1 MYQVL
6 KILNNNTILAKEDD
20 NEIIVMAKGIGF
32 GKKIDE
38 HFEIPPHAKK
48 YMMQKNYQAKDKQ
61 KKVIDYINPVYLE
74 IAAEIIKEATNKFK
88 EVNHDILIP
97 LADHI
102 HFTIKRMDE
111 NILPSNPFTYDIRL
125 LFPDEYEVALKSKEI
140 IKSFI
145 NKEINNDEVSFI
157 TLHIHSA
164 ISSNKVGESMEA
176 ARVVHESIIKLQTDL
191 NMKIDVE
198 SISYARLMNHIKF
211 LIIRLNTNEQL
222 QMDISEFTK
231 NKFPFAYEQAIR
243 MCDNLSKVLHKE
255 LPESEIGPQNV
266 IDHEFEIG
274 REKAREEGKPE
285 NMLDKIAQGRLNKF
299 FQESTLLNQVF
310 EQDGKMSVKEYLK
323 SVDKDLTVTAF
334 LRFTLNA

>member
-6 KILNNNTILAKEDD
+6 KILNNNTILAKEGN
-20 NEIIVMAKGIGF
+20 NEIIILAKGIGF
-32 GKKIDE
+32 GKKVND
-38 HFEIPPHAKK
+38 HFEIPPQAKK
-48 YMMQKNYQAKDKQ
+48 YMMQKNYQAKDKL

-74 IAAEIIKEATNKFK
+74 IAAEIIKEATNKFQK
-88 EVNHDILIP
+88 VNHDILIP

-111 NILPSNPFTYDIRL
+111 NIMPSNPFTYDIRL

-176 ARVVHESIIKLQTDL
+176 ARIVHESIIKLQTDL
-191 NMKIDVE
+191 NVKIDIE

-231 NKFPFAYEQAIR
+231 K
-243 MCDNLSKVLHKE
+243 
-255 LPESEIGPQNV
+255 
-266 IDHEFEIG
+266 
-274 REKAREEGKPE
+274 
-285 NMLDKIAQGRLNKF
+285 
-299 FQESTLLNQVF
+299 
-310 EQDGKMSVKEYLK
+310 
-323 SVDKDLTVTAF
+323 
-334 LRFTLNA
+334 

>member
-125 LFPDEYEVALKSKEI
+125 LFPDEYEVALKSK
-140 IKSFI
+140 K
-145 NKEINNDEVSFI
+145 
-157 TLHIHSA
+157 
-164 ISSNKVGESMEA
+164 
-176 ARVVHESIIKLQTDL
+176 
-191 NMKIDVE
+191 
-198 SISYARLMNHIKF
+198 
-211 LIIRLNTNEQL
+211 
-222 QMDISEFTK
+222 
-231 NKFPFAYEQAIR
+231 
-243 MCDNLSKVLHKE
+243 
-255 LPESEIGPQNV
+255 
-266 IDHEFEIG
+266 
-274 REKAREEGKPE
+274 
-285 NMLDKIAQGRLNKF
+285 
-299 FQESTLLNQVF
+299 LLNLLLI
-310 EQDGKMSVKEYLK
+310 KK
-323 SVDKDLTVTAF
+323 STMMK
-334 LRFTLNA
+334 

>member
-6 KILNNNTILAKEDD
+6 KVLNNNTILAKEDD

-32 GKKIDE
+32 GKKVNE

-48 YMMQKNYQAKDKQ
+48 YMMQKNYQAKDKL
-61 KKVIDYINPVYLE
+61 KKVIDYINLVYLE
-74 IAAEIIKEATNKFK
+74 IAAEIIKEATNKF
-88 EVNHDILIP
+88 EQVNHDILIP

-102 HFTIKRMDE
+102 YFAIKRMDE
-111 NILPSNPFTYDIRL
+111 NIMPTNPFTYDIRL

-145 NKEINNDEVSFI
+145 NKEINNDEVGFI

-231 NKFPFAYEQAIR
+231 NKFPFAYEQAVR
-243 MCDNLSKVLHKE
+243 MCNALSKVLNKE
-255 LPESEIGPQNV
+255 LPESEVGYLALHLERILSSAFQN
-266 IDHEFEIG
+266 
-274 REKAREEGKPE
+274 
-285 NMLDKIAQGRLNKF
+285 
-299 FQESTLLNQVF
+299 
-310 EQDGKMSVKEYLK
+310 
-323 SVDKDLTVTAF
+323 
-334 LRFTLNA
+334 

>member
-102 HFTIKRMDE
+102 HFRSNVWMKISCLV
-111 NILPSNPFTYDIRL
+111 IHLPMIYDFFSL
-125 LFPDEYEVALKSKEI
+125 
-140 IKSFI
+140 
-145 NKEINNDEVSFI
+145 
-157 TLHIHSA
+157 
-164 ISSNKVGESMEA
+164 M
-176 ARVVHESIIKLQTDL
+176 
-191 NMKIDVE
+191 NMK
-198 SISYARLMNHIKF
+198 
-211 LIIRLNTNEQL
+211 
-222 QMDISEFTK
+222 
-231 NKFPFAYEQAIR
+231 
-243 MCDNLSKVLHKE
+243 
-255 LPESEIGPQNV
+255 
-266 IDHEFEIG
+266 
-274 REKAREEGKPE
+274 
-285 NMLDKIAQGRLNKF
+285 
-299 FQESTLLNQVF
+299 LL
-310 EQDGKMSVKEYLK
+310 
-323 SVDKDLTVTAF
+323 
-334 LRFTLNA
+334 

>member
-1 MYQVL
+1 M
-6 KILNNNTILAKEDD
+6 
-20 NEIIVMAKGIGF
+20 
-32 GKKIDE
+32 KKIFSIFLVFIICIGILVGSTNEGCLEAQLVSLNYDE
-38 HFEIPPHAKK
+38 I
-48 YMMQKNYQAKDKQ
+48 KDKLIRFHVIANSDSDEDQ
-61 KKVIDYINPVYLE
+61 AVKLLVRDKVIDYINPVYLE
-74 IAAEIIKEATNKFK
+74 IAAEIIKEATNKFQK
-88 EVNHDILIP
+88 VNHDILIP

-111 NILPSNPFTYDIRL
+111 NIMPSNPFTYDIRL

-176 ARVVHESIIKLQTDL
+176 ARIVHESIIKLQTDL
-191 NMKIDVE
+191 NVKIDIE

-255 LPESEIGPQNV
+255 LPKSEVGYLALHLERILSSAFQN
-266 IDHEFEIG
+266 
-274 REKAREEGKPE
+274 
-285 NMLDKIAQGRLNKF
+285 
-299 FQESTLLNQVF
+299 
-310 EQDGKMSVKEYLK
+310 
-323 SVDKDLTVTAF
+323 
-334 LRFTLNA
+334 

>member
-1 MYQVL
+1 M
-6 KILNNNTILAKEDD
+6 
-20 NEIIVMAKGIGF
+20 
-32 GKKIDE
+32 KKIFSIFLVFIICIGILVGSTNEGCLEAQLVSLNYDE
-38 HFEIPPHAKK
+38 I
-48 YMMQKNYQAKDKQ
+48 KDKLIRFHVIANSDSDEDQ
-61 KKVIDYINPVYLE
+61 AVKLLVRDKVIDYINPVYLE
-74 IAAEIIKEATNKFK
+74 IAAEIIKEATNKFQK
-88 EVNHDILIP
+88 VNHDILIP

-111 NILPSNPFTYDIRL
+111 NIMPSNPFTYDIRL

-176 ARVVHESIIKLQTDL
+176 ARIVHESIIKLQTDL
-191 NMKIDVE
+191 NVKIDIE

-231 NKFPFAYEQAIR
+231 DKFPFAYEQAIR

-255 LPESEIGPQNV
+255 LPESEVGYLALHLERILSSAFQN
-266 IDHEFEIG
+266 
-274 REKAREEGKPE
+274 
-285 NMLDKIAQGRLNKF
+285 
-299 FQESTLLNQVF
+299 
-310 EQDGKMSVKEYLK
+310 
-323 SVDKDLTVTAF
+323 
-334 LRFTLNA
+334 

>member
-97 LADHI
+97 L
-102 HFTIKRMDE
+102 
-111 NILPSNPFTYDIRL
+111 
-125 LFPDEYEVALKSKEI
+125 
-140 IKSFI
+140 
-145 NKEINNDEVSFI
+145 NDEVSFI

-255 LPESEIGPQNV
+255 LPESEIGYLALHLERILSSAFQN
-266 IDHEFEIG
+266 
-274 REKAREEGKPE
+274 
-285 NMLDKIAQGRLNKF
+285 
-299 FQESTLLNQVF
+299 
-310 EQDGKMSVKEYLK
+310 
-323 SVDKDLTVTAF
+323 
-334 LRFTLNA
+334 